1 MIQGEAKSK
10 SDETLKLSLP
20 LFRMIHEA
28 YQFMTQRIK
37 RRIRRRKSC
46 AVGLLNAVESKKEAN
61 NGEEAE
67 NTTDRPRAF
76 SIC

>member
-1 MIQGEAKSK
+1 
-10 SDETLKLSLP
+10 
-20 LFRMIHEA
+20 MIHEA

-46 AVGLLNAVESKKEAN
+46 AVGLLNAVENKKETN